1 MNPVLRPSR
10 RASDVAFRE
19 SVDQRLALVALAEK
33 KASDARRRAEE
44 EHEVVRLLNGR
55 HDADSD
61 DDGLSLSSADSVSSD
76 APSAVSWNN
85 ASSRVWR
92 AEEMRPQQLKA
103 VKMIAENEECKGK
116 VLLVDR
122 TGGGFGI
129 LGFE

>member
-1 MNPVLRPSR
+1 M
-10 RASDVAFRE
+10 
-19 SVDQRLALVALAEK
+19 DQRLALIALADK
-33 KASDARRRAEE
+33 KALGARRRAEE
-44 EHEVVRLLNGR
+44 EHEVVRLLNGC

-103 VKMIAENEECKGK
+103 VKILFVPRRPQPVQVLEHRLGEVREEQGC
-116 VLLVDR
+116 VR
-122 TGGGFGI
+122 CRH
-129 LGFE
+129 